1 MPQTEAALAFTPFP
15 AGLFFAVLPG
25 LGISAR
31 RAAISALALAPPR
44 AGGGFVA
51 ARTTLSG
58 IGFAREYAYIE
69 PTPMR
74 RMIAEP

>member
-1 MPQTEAALAFTPFP
+1 MPAP
-15 AGLFFAVLPG
+15 
-25 LGISAR
+25 
-31 RAAISALALAPPR
+31 ALAPQR
-44 AGGGFVA
+44 AWGDFVA
-51 ARTTLSG
+51 AGTTLSG

>member
-1 MPQTEAALAFTPFP
+1 M
-15 AGLFFAVLPG
+15 
-25 LGISAR
+25 
-31 RAAISALALAPPR
+31 SALARAAWR

-74 RMIAEP
+74 RMIAES

>member
-1 MPQTEAALAFTPFP
+1 MVNGVARALWCASSCRR
-15 AGLFFAVLPG
+15 L
-25 LGISAR
+25 SKAR
-31 RAAISALALAPPR
+31 PS
-44 AGGGFVA
+44 FVA

-74 RMIAEP
+74 RMIAES